1 MLWLQ
6 FSNVSMHLFDSLVP
20 EWKQCNL
27 KYSRSESVPKPWW
40 GTCQNCHDNSKF
52 SSKILI
58 QGANYSQK
66 EWKKN
71 KTQKDKG
78 YTSLQCRYNSFR
90 MGQIVVF
97 FPFSD
102 CQVPVTKRKWR
113 HIRKKTELQ
122 SFRRLSFRHTKNS
135 QFVTFFVISPE
146 VYWVRVSVQVSTIL
160 I

>member
-66 EWKKN
+66 EWKKIKLKRIKGILLFN
-71 KTQKDKG
+71 AGKFPLGWVKSWYSFLLLTDKKAKGNDVTQEKK
-78 YTSLQCRYNSFR
+78 QNSSRFV
-90 MGQIVVF
+90 GCHFDTHKKSV
-97 FPFSD
+97 
-102 CQVPVTKRKWR
+102 R
-113 HIRKKTELQ
+113 HI
-122 SFRRLSFRHTKNS
+122 
-135 QFVTFFVISPE
+135 FVISPG
-146 VYWVRVSVQVSTIL
+146 VYWVRVSVQISAFL